1 MRGKVHCQRH
11 LNSIE
16 FDQVCGV
23 LMRENVIFGGDKMNL
38 DNLAADFPTF
48 LDNTIIIDD
57 EDDEDE
63 DCQSYIRLKK

>member
-1 MRGKVHCQRH
+1 
-11 LNSIE
+11 
-16 FDQVCGV
+16 
-23 LMRENVIFGGDKMNL
+23 MRENVIFGGDKMNL

-48 LDNTIIIDD
+48 LDNTIIFND